1 MDFDLIHGIMKE
13 PENHIIGP
21 ASSMRELNRDQA
33 AWRSRSQPEIPSTA
47 RSSRA
52 LSNTGEK

>member
-13 PENHIIGP
+13 
-21 ASSMRELNRDQA
+21 
-33 AWRSRSQPEIPSTA
+33 PEIPSTA